1 MVWQLAFRFRKS
13 KKRSGF
19 TSFIASSSTVGI
31 GLGCFVL
38 ILLLSVMNGFERELK
53 DRLLVAIPH
62 GELTAVDPAG
72 LADWK
77 SIIEQAKRHP
87 QVVSAQP
94 FIKATA
100 LLQRGKKTKAV
111 ELTAIDPALSHQN
124 EAAHMVNEEAWQT
137 FIATPYGVLLGRKV
151 LKQLGLSVGDKV
163 QALLPRRSEPGSS
176 DGLKLS
182 APETI
187 WLTVVGEVSLGGELD
202 SFLAYMHMDLA
213 AETLSI
219 AQGAQG
225 IRLNYVEPFDARMTT
240 RRLAYELSQQVY
252 ISDWT
257 RTHGHL
263 YQDIQLVR
271 SVVYLALILVIAVAS
286 FNIVSSL
293 VMSVSEKQAE
303 IAMLK
308 TMGARSN
315 LIARVFILQGSLN
328 GVIGALFGSV
338 SGILVALNLSDIAKF
353 IESLFGVKLL
363 SGDIYFIDFLP
374 SLLLWRDVWITVSIS
389 LLLSVLATIYPALR
403 ASKVEP
409 AKVLGH

>member
-1 MVWQLAFRFRKS
+1 MNGLVWQLAFRFRKS

-87 QVVSAQP
+87 QVISAQP

-124 EAAHMVNEEAWQT
+124 EAAHMVDEEAWKS

-163 QALLPRRSEPGSS
+163 QALLPRKS

-219 AQGAQG
+219 TQGAQG
-225 IRLNYVEPFDARMTT
+225 IRLNYVDPFDARMST
-240 RRLAYELSQQVY
+240 RRFAYELSQQVY

-308 TMGARSN
+308 TMGARSS

-338 SGILVALNLSDIAKF
+338 SGIFVALNLSDIARF
-353 IESLFGVKLL
+353 LESLLGIKLL

-374 SLLLWRDVWITVSIS
+374 SLLLWSDVWITVSIS